1 MVPLGKM
8 HQGGAQELLSYLEY
22 SPHWPG
28 CWVYRNLFYYCSLHF
43 IRMYIRFCI
52 YHTFNSRNKKD
63 GVCSNSVPFLHPIP
77 ILVLSWQKRGCYP
90 SPQFLSVSEWVREIL
105 GGEPSPLQLGPGHA
119 RFRLGKAGPG
129 EAGWLCC
136 FCQLWGLGQ
145 GSGPPVVSL
154 IQHEHSHWVLTVSTG
169 CCREVSDKWE
179 MVFDLKDLTI
189 YSEGITYTKNYGTG
203 KMWAECHMTIH
214 LLFQ

>member
-1 MVPLGKM
+1 MVC
-8 HQGGAQELLSYLEY
+8 A
-22 SPHWPG
+22 
-28 CWVYRNLFYYCSLHF
+28 FCSL
-43 IRMYIRFCI
+43 
-52 YHTFNSRNKKD
+52 SP
-63 GVCSNSVPFLHPIP
+63 SNSHSYPQLAEEGPLSLTTVPF
-77 ILVLSWQKRGCYP
+77 C
-90 SPQFLSVSEWVREIL
+90 FWVGQRNIE
-105 GGEPSPLQLGPGHA
+105 GEPSPLQLGPGHA
-119 RFRLGKAGPG
+119 RFCLGKAGPG

-169 CCREVSDKWE
+169 CCREDSDKWE

-189 YSEGITYTKNYGTG
+189 YSEGITYTKNCGTG
-203 KMWAECHMTIH
+203 KMWTECHMTIH